1 MIRLNLLPHR
11 ELRKAA
17 QTRQF
22 YILTAFTL
30 LAALGGAFAVYQ
42 YLVDQV
48 TYQEARNGYYRQE
61 NDKLSKQIVEIDKL
75 KEERETLLSRKKVVE
90 DLQVS
95 RSEVVQL
102 LDSLAKLTP
111 EGIMLTSIKQTD
123 TTVDLTGNTISNARI
138 ATFMQNI
145 QSSSMLANPTL
156 IQITGGD
163 AGKPSTFSM
172 QIQIKRGAPADAA
185 ASAAPKG

>member
-30 LAALGGAFAVYQ
+30 LAAMGGAFAIYQ

-48 TYQEARNGYYRQE
+48 AYQEARNGYYRQE

-111 EGIMLTSIKQTD
+111 EGIMLTSIKQND

-145 QSSSMLANPTL
+145 QSSNMLTNPTL

-163 AGKPSTFSM
+163 AGKPSAFSM
-172 QIQIKRGAPADAA
+172 QVQIKRGAPADAA